1 MIRAFFALPVSEQA
15 EAELLDYSYPLQAQL
30 ARSPLRWV
38 QPENFH
44 ITLAFLGDIHQAE
57 LNKLES
63 MAERVAETFFPVDLQ
78 LSRLTWLPSP
88 DKPKAL
94 VVEPL
99 EQPELMKLQSQ
110 LVRSIRD
117 RGFPV
122 DNRRYRPHLT
132 LARCQKGVGAVPLD
146 SISLNIETP
155 MDEIVLYA
163 SQLTPAGAQYTPL
176 FAVPLFSS

>member
-15 EAELLDYSYPLQAQL
+15 EVALLDYCYPLQAQL
-30 ARSPLRWV
+30 AKSSLRWV
-38 QPENFH
+38 RPENFH
-44 ITLAFLGDIHQAE
+44 ITLAFLGNIQQADV
-57 LNKLES
+57 NKLES
-63 MAERVAETFFPVDLQ
+63 LAGQLASQFSPVNLRLSQ
-78 LSRLTWLPSP
+78 LAWLPSP

-94 VVEPL
+94 VVEP
-99 EQPELMKLQSQ
+99 EDQPELMKLQSQ

-132 LARCQKGVGAVPLD
+132 LARCQKRMGAVPLD
-146 SISLNIETP
+146 AISLNIETP
-155 MDEIVLYA
+155 MDEIVLYV

-176 FAVPLFSS
+176 FAVPLFAS

>member
-1 MIRAFFALPVSEQA
+1 MIRAFFALSISEQA
-15 EAELLDYSYPLQAQL
+15 EIELLDYSASLKAQL
-30 ARSPLRWV
+30 ARSPVRWV

-44 ITLAFLGDIHQAE
+44 ITLAFLGDIQQAE
-57 LNKLES
+57 LNRLES
-63 MAERVAETFFPVDLQ
+63 LTEQVAEAFFPVDLQ
-78 LSRLTWLPSP
+78 LSRLAWLPSP

-94 VVEPL
+94 VIEPE
-99 EQPELMKLQSQ
+99 EQPELMRLQSQ
-110 LVRSIRD
+110 FVRLIRD
-117 RGFPV
+117 RGFSV

-132 LARCQKGVGAVPLD
+132 LARCQKGMGAVPLD

-155 MDEIVLYA
+155 MDEVVLYA